1 MHMYNKLNKTCFL
14 VDMVFTFS
22 SRVQLE
28 LNARRD
34 IQFLR
39 TLMHHSV
46 YIYMYMITALKFKL
60 L

>member
-1 MHMYNKLNKTCFL
+1 MHMYNKLNKTCFP
-14 VDMVFTFS
+14 VDMVFNFS

-46 YIYMYMITALKFKL
+46 YYTCI
-60 L
+60 

>member
-14 VDMVFTFS
+14 VHVHMVFNFS

-39 TLMHHSV
+39 TLLHHSV
-46 YIYMYMITALKFKL
+46 YYTCI
-60 L
+60 

>member
-14 VDMVFTFS
+14 VDMVFNFS

-39 TLMHHSV
+39 TLLHHCV
-46 YIYMYMITALKFKL
+46 LYMYMITALKFKFL
-60 L
+60 